1 MHLSLITNTKFYY
14 YFCLQSPA
22 ESLTTDSRPGSVLND
37 EGESNSEPPE
47 SMISLSKDIEE
58 KDPLCIAQPETPSS
72 DNLNKD
78 EPADEMS
85 PSNVATPDDVADIP
99 AQSSKIAVD
108 DDEEK
113 VDKISVASPPEQQSS
128 SQSSQSA
135 EPVATNANNPINAAQ
150 PSFVKEQEMLSKLAN
165 MKQETTPSATA
176 PTSAEFPAK
185 EPIFIKKEPA
195 EDSQEANSSCS
206 EVHDLKLKVE
216 VKSEAKTEN
225 QAPDQDT
232 NNNAENLVCKPAEVK
247 FSGPESA
254 DSPIARP
261 DGVKYGAEGQVDY
274 SMKTFIA
281 ERDGLKTEAVKRD
294 GSPNVSSDIPD
305 HLKYGPPTDPALKP
319 NYPPDHPQGMLHPRH
334 PFDAHNMMKY
344 ELPPPQP
351 QDLKYEPREMKYGQ
365 EKSHFSADNLIGKGN
380 YPPGANSEQP
390 LDVSSRVTPN
400 QDSQGSNSNSQP
412 PNLPSPSTPTAPPPG
427 MFGHLPANHPS
438 LMSGNSSALPSITS
452 GTPGSSH
459 MPPAGS
465 SPFLPLSSVQPT
477 NLSSLHRPH
486 QDIPPPGSRNYP
498 GAGPPPTSTYG
509 PSNPAFGA
517 SRLSEAQMGHRTSPL
532 GLPGPPP
539 HPLLSHPL
547 PLHMGHPGMSMGH
560 PAHLAHLAQHPHH
573 MMQHA
578 LGKLSSQFAI

>member
-1 MHLSLITNTKFYY
+1 
-14 YFCLQSPA
+14 
-22 ESLTTDSRPGSVLND
+22 
-37 EGESNSEPPE
+37 
-47 SMISLSKDIEE
+47 MISLSKDTEE

-113 VDKISVASPPEQQSS
+113 VDKISVASPPDQQSS

-135 EPVATNANNPINAAQ
+135 EPPINASNANNPVNSNTANPAQ
-150 PSFVKEQEMLSKLAN
+150 PGFVKEQEMLSKLAN
-165 MKQETTPSATA
+165 MKQETTPSSAA

-195 EDSQEANSSCS
+195 EDSQEANSSSS
-206 EVHDLKLKVE
+206 EAHDLKMKVE
-216 VKSEAKTEN
+216 VKNEAKTD
-225 QAPDQDT
+225 QPADQDS
-232 NNNAENLVCKPAEVK
+232 NNNAENLVCKPTEPK
-247 FSGPESA
+247 FSGPDNA
-254 DSPIARP
+254 DGTRP
-261 DGVKYGAEGQVDY
+261 EGVKYGAEGQVDY

-281 ERDGLKTEAVKRD
+281 EREGLKTEAVKRD

-305 HLKYGPPTDPALKP
+305 HLKYGPPTDPTLKP
-319 NYPPDHPQGMLHPRH
+319 NYPPDHPQGMLRH
-334 PFDAHNMMKY
+334 PFEGHNMMKY
-344 ELPPPQP
+344 ELPPPHP
-351 QDLKYEPREMKYGQ
+351 QEKYEPREMKYGP
-365 EKSHFSADNLIGKGN
+365 EKSHFSADNLIGKGS
-380 YPPGANSEQP
+380 YPPSGSSEQP

-412 PNLPSPSTPTAPPPG
+412 PNLPSPSTTAPPPG

-452 GTPGSSH
+452 GTSGSSH

-486 QDIPPPGSRNYP
+486 QDIPPPGSRSYPP

-517 SRLSEAQMGHRTSPL
+517 SRLPEGQMGHRTSPL

-578 LGKLSSQFAI
+578 LGKFP